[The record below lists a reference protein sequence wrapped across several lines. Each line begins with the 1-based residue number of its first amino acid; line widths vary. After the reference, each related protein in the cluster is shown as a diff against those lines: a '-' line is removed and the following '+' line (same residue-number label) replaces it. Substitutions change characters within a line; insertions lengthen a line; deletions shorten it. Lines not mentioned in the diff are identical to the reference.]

1 MRSIAPYPMPV
12 SPAGIVLRLRS
23 SERCYTIYM
32 PPNIDKET
40 FDEMFRLTRDNN
52 RMLHAMRRSAFLGSV
67 LKFVFYAAIIG
78 FSVWSY
84 LQFVAPML
92 DQTLKMMQQV
102 QGTGAQA
109 QAQLSGFQDT
119 LKKLQ
124 DMVPSLPTGQ

>member
-1 MRSIAPYPMPV
+1 
-12 SPAGIVLRLRS
+12 
-23 SERCYTIYM
+23 M
-32 PPNIDKET
+32 PPSIDHDKL
-40 FDEMFRLTRDNN
+40 DELLRLTRDNN
-52 RMLHAMRRSAFLGSV
+52 RMLHAMRRSAFLGS
-67 LKFVFYAAIIG
+67 LIKFAFYTAIIA

-92 DQTLKMMQQV
+92 QQTLQMMQQV